1 MSQFLNIFYIA
12 QDAVESSIGL
22 WDHLAFALIMLGWIM
37 LLLFA
42 SKLVENLWVRAIGFR
57 AFRIFVAPGIIIHE
71 YSHAIACILTRA
83 KIKEIKLFKRD
94 GGYVAHEAPKWP
106 PKFKFL
112 SSVFISFAPVIG
124 CILVMWFMIFAFD
137 KIFPTDPTSTT
148 KTAEVSE
155 DNASKD
161 TVEAE
166 EDEIDYEHPIMD
178 FGLSLFGSIWKQ
190 IINIASPIVKGSFWL
205 GVIFLWL
212 MLSLSVGMAPSAQ
225 DFKNSFIGI
234 ILLVIILLI
243 VSWGITAFSADK
255 GALINILY
263 GMQRVI
269 SFTIAIMAF
278 AIGVSV
284 VVAAPI
290 GGLLRS
296 SN

>member
-1 MSQFLNIFYIA
+1 MSQILNFFYIA
-12 QDAVESSIGL
+12 QDAVDSTLGL
-22 WDHLAFALIMLGWIM
+22 LDHLAFALIILGWII

-57 AFRIFVAPGIIIHE
+57 AFRFFVAPGIIIHE

-83 KIKEIKLFKRD
+83 KIREIKLFKKD

-112 SSVFISFAPVIG
+112 SSVFISFAPVVG

-137 KIFPTDPTSTT
+137 KIFPQDSSSPEN
-148 KTAEVSE
+148 TAEVSK
-155 DNASKD
+155 DSGSKD
-161 TVEAE
+161 AVESE
-166 EDEIDYEHPIMD
+166 KDEIDYERPILD
-178 FGLSLFGSIWKQ
+178 FGMSLFSSIWRQ

-234 ILLVIILLI
+234 ILLIILLVV

-263 GMQRVI
+263 SMQKVI

-284 VVAAPI
+284 VIAAPI

>member
-1 MSQFLNIFYIA
+1 MSQVMNFFYIA
-12 QDAVESSIGL
+12 QDGIDGSLGL
-22 WDHLAFALIMLGWIM
+22 WDHLTFAFIMLGWIM

-83 KIKEIKLFKRD
+83 KIREIKLFKRD
-94 GGYVAHEAPKWP
+94 GGHVAHEAPKWP

-112 SSVFISFAPVIG
+112 SNVFISFAPVIG

-137 KIFPTDPTSTT
+137 KIFPTEQNSLEDTS
-148 KTAEVSE
+148 EVS
-155 DNASKD
+155 KD
-161 TVEAE
+161 DADKEVVESE
-166 EDEIDYEHPIMD
+166 EDGIDYEHPILD
-178 FGLSLFGSIWKQ
+178 FGMSLFSSTWKQ

-234 ILLVIILLI
+234 ILIVILLLV

-255 GALINILY
+255 GALINLLY

-278 AIGVSV
+278 AMGVSV
-284 VVAAPI
+284 VIAAPI

>member
-137 KIFPTDPTSTT
+137 KIFPAEPSSANETT
-148 KTAEVSE
+148 EVSA
-155 DNASKD
+155 DKASEKD
-161 TVEAE
+161 EM
-166 EDEIDYEHPIMD
+166 DYERPIIG
-178 FGLSLFGSIWKQ
+178 FGMSLFNSIWKQ

-234 ILLVIILLI
+234 ILLVILLLV
-243 VSWGITAFSADK
+243 VSWGITSFSADK